1 VIIHTRRPATLHSP
15 KRIGRTAS
23 LFFKLN
29 RLETTSRHRSQKGI
43 ESDINRNCQQN
54 AKKEFP
60 GNEPAEKNGR
70 RVEKKKHKKCLSRT
84 KGNGNSKKDSP
95 VQSSRS
101 LNWGWNLAFVE
112 KRFFQEAT
120 GSATLK
126 RHSPVPRYVRISE
139 PGKSIS
145 FKRRFFQEATGNAMH
160 SRKKQFPG
168 SKQTISE
175 PRKLQ

>member
-1 VIIHTRRPATLHSP
+1 M
-15 KRIGRTAS
+15 GRTAS

-84 KGNGNSKKDSP
+84 KRNGNSKKDSP
-95 VQSSRS
+95 VQSRQS
-101 LNWGWNLAFVE
+101 LNRGNHFHVYLAVLSDVL
-112 KRFFQEAT
+112 QEAAARAMRIASDGET
-120 GSATLK
+120 
-126 RHSPVPRYVRISE
+126 VP
-139 PGKSIS
+139 
-145 FKRRFFQEATGNAMH
+145 
-160 SRKKQFPG
+160 
-168 SKQTISE
+168 
-175 PRKLQ
+175 

>member
-1 VIIHTRRPATLHSP
+1 VHLSEKRFFQETPGRAILKKDSPSSKQPDLSKTDLCYPAPNALSAFM
-15 KRIGRTAS
+15 GRTAS

-101 LNWGWNLAFVE
+101 LNWGNHFHEYESIPKGAFHE
-112 KRFFQEAT
+112 T
-120 GSATLK
+120 G
-126 RHSPVPRYVRISE
+126 
-139 PGKSIS
+139 
-145 FKRRFFQEATGNAMH
+145 
-160 SRKKQFPG
+160 
-168 SKQTISE
+168 
-175 PRKLQ
+175 

>member
-1 VIIHTRRPATLHSP
+1 MAQAAVCFFRGTAAMVSRRRIHGWFLKTYRDYAESP
-15 KRIGRTAS
+15 SGDSALNALSAFMGRTAS

-84 KGNGNSKKDSP
+84 KRNGNSKKDSP
-95 VQSSRS
+95 VQSSQS
-101 LNWGWNLAFVE
+101 LNWGVE
-112 KRFFQEAT
+112 
-120 GSATLK
+120 SCL
-126 RHSPVPRYVRISE
+126 
-139 PGKSIS
+139 
-145 FKRRFFQEATGNAMH
+145 RRKEIL
-160 SRKKQFPG
+160 SG
-168 SKQTISE
+168 SKGEGNQGF
-175 PRKLQ
+175 